1 MKSGMDRVVILND
14 FSVARGG
21 ATTLALTLA
30 RMLAQ
35 RGTPVTYFTGDA
47 GEEAVG
53 DGVDVVAVGSQSLL
67 KRGAFGAAGTGLY
80 NRASARL
87 LREWIAAHD
96 TPSTIYHV
104 HGWSQIISPSVFG
117 ALALVG
123 SRVVIH
129 AHDYFLA
136 CPNGVYYDFRAGE
149 SCARKPLG
157 TGCVLRNCDKRSYS
171 HKLFRTARGVSLVR
185 NVGPLRDRAQFIVL
199 HEKMRPLLAR
209 AGYCG
214 AIHTV
219 SNPATPFTEAAV
231 DAARN
236 TAFFYVGQLLSYKGI
251 LEFAEAVRR
260 SGVAAEI
267 LGTGEES
274 ERLPELCPTAK
285 LHGWTSRADL
295 ALILTRSRAIVVPS
309 RGMESYGMVVAEAV
323 TSGIPVIISD
333 AMNLAEEVTARGM
346 GVSFRAGD
354 AAALAQ
360 VLSRVQ
366 ADDALVRSMSEA
378 ATRRGWEITLTL
390 DRWVDSICGVYGQAL
405 GAECSDPR

>member
-1 MKSGMDRVVILND
+1 MEPAAERVVILND

-35 RGTPVTYFTGDA
+35 RGIPVTYFTGDTA
-47 GEEAVG
+47 EEPVG

-67 KRGAFGAAGTGLY
+67 KRGALRAAGTGLY
-80 NRASARL
+80 NRPAARL
-87 LREWIAAHD
+87 LREWIEAHD

-117 ALALVG
+117 ALAQVG
-123 SRVVIH
+123 NRVVIH

-149 SCARKPLG
+149 NCARKPLG
-157 TGCVLRNCDKRSYS
+157 ASCILRNCDKRSYS
-171 HKLFRTARGVSLVR
+171 HKLFRTARGASLVH
-185 NVGPLRDRAQFIVL
+185 NIGPLKDRSQIIVL
-199 HEKMRPLLAR
+199 HDKMRPLLAR
-209 AGYCG
+209 SGYHG

-219 SNPATPFTEAAV
+219 SNPATPFTDGPV

-251 LEFAEAVRR
+251 LEFAEAVHRT
-260 SGVAAEI
+260 GVEAEI
-267 LGTGEES
+267 LGTGEEAD
-274 ERLPELCPTAK
+274 RLPALCPTAK

-295 ALILTRSRAIVVPS
+295 AQILTRSRAIVVPS

-333 AMNLAEEVTARGM
+333 AMNLADEVTTRGM
-346 GVSFRAGD
+346 GISFRAGD
-354 AAALAQ
+354 AASLAQ
-360 VLSRVQ
+360 VLTRVQ
-366 ADDALVRSMSEA
+366 ADDALVQGMGEA
-378 ATRRGWEITLTL
+378 ASRRGWEITLTL

-405 GAECSDPR
+405 RAGHGDSR